1 MAPLYQTIIGAMVRR
16 DEAGRMR
23 SASRCSSPA
32 GASPAS
38 VSAGAPSSRP
48 QASAER
54 SVARAGCQEPLRREP
69 VRGPQHHVKPAA
81 STDLQSESRAGHV
94 AAKATPGAPLSG
106 GVRVSG
112 LGGVQGAARVHGE
125 ERNTRGPSAQPGSG
139 HRGRYKPTAKFCAVQ
154 RESEGTVVVRIAATK
169 NAAGAKGPCFGRG
182 RNEGKCEGMAG
193 ATGPNHP
200 VEHELGVTARR
211 PLPALWTSAEQSTGL
226 RQRINKVPRS
236 DTRGTVRLAVA
247 RSPVHA
253 SSGRPSVSRVPEIG
267 THGLKG
273 GPALSPLMYF
283 TV

>member
-1 MAPLYQTIIGAMVRR
+1 MVRR

-48 QASAER
+48 QARDENR
-54 SVARAGCQEPLRREP
+54 VAQAGCQEPLRREP
-69 VRGPQHHVKPAA
+69 ARGPQHDVKPAA
-81 STDLQSESRAGHV
+81 STDSQSESRAGHV

-112 LGGVQGAARVHGE
+112 LGGVQGAARVQGE

-139 HRGRYKPTAKFCAVQ
+139 HRGSYKPTAKSRRAQ

-182 RNEGKCEGMAG
+182 WNEGKCEGMAG
-193 ATGPNHP
+193 TTGPNHP
-200 VEHELGVTARR
+200 AEHELGVKARR
-211 PLPALWTSAEQSTGL
+211 PLPTLWTRAERLTGL
-226 RQRINKVPRS
+226 RQRINTVPRS
-236 DTRGTVRLAVA
+236 DTRGTVRLDAA
-247 RSPVHA
+247 RFTVHA
-253 SSGRPSVSRVPEIG
+253 SSRRPSVSRVPEIG

-273 GPALSPLMYF
+273 DPALSPLMYF